1 MGAVSKYI
9 RIEAPARQVYDLWR
23 DPSRFPDFMDDVKEV
38 EARGDRWYWKVDGP
52 AGVPVEWESQVIED
66 APGEKIAWKS
76 VNGMENAGAVRF
88 DDRGDVTDMEYT
100 IEFSPPGGTAGDV
113 VAKIFDDP
121 EKKVR
126 LALEALKEL
135 VERDAKP
142 RIDARTEAIDPE
154 EAAPPAGGRGS

>member
-1 MGAVSKYI
+1 VGAVSKYI

-23 DPSRFPDFMDDVKEV
+23 DPSRFPDFMADVKQV
-38 EARGDRWYWKVDGP
+38 EARGDRWHWKVDGP
-52 AGVPVEWESQVIED
+52 GGVPVEWESQVIED
-66 APGEKIAWKS
+66 VPSEKIAWKS

-100 IEFSPPGGTAGDV
+100 IEFSPPGGKAGDV

-121 EKKVR
+121 EKKARVA
-126 LALEALKEL
+126 LAAFKEL

-142 RIDARTEAIDPE
+142 RIDGRTGVVDAG
-154 EAAPPAGGRGS
+154 EAAPPSAAA